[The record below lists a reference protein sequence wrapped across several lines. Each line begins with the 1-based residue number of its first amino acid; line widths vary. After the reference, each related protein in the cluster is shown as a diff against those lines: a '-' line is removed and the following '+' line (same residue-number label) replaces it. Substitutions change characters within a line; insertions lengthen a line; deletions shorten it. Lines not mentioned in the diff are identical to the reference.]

1 MPRGGSCRSPLLVIP
16 TSRIINPTVGIFGY
30 NHAWTLRPCIIV
42 NGGWSSTMWR
52 PNAGFPFP
60 GINRAVLSLS
70 NVVQTHGIALCVRD
84 SCRTWLNCIVWA
96 TFQSAVERVEPVIV
110 VAGLFSDK
118 GFLFYE
124 NSYIRKKGKERK
136 NDSMIGYCPRSR
148 YCFVHHDL
156 NGPPSMS
163 QVEQR

>member
-16 TSRIINPTVGIFGY
+16 TSRIINPTVGIFYY

-52 PNAGFPFP
+52 PNAV
-60 GINRAVLSLS
+60 AEA
-70 NVVQTHGIALCVRD
+70 HGIALCVRD

-136 NDSMIGYCPRSR
+136 NDSTIGYCPRSR